1 MRIKSIL
8 LVAIMTLFTLS
19 GCAKSKDSYVKD
31 FDKFV
36 EKVKTQCSD
45 YSEADWKKA
54 DKTFKKYAETQYD
67 KFSSELSNDELIK
80 VTKLKATYAAL
91 QLKRGASAVK
101 EGVKKAVK
109 EGGEAVDELMD
120 DMKKKK

>member
-1 MRIKSIL
+1 MRVTSIL
-8 LVAIMTLFTLS
+8 LVVLMVLFTLS
-19 GCAKSKDSYVKD
+19 CNAKSKDSYVKN

-54 DKTFKKYAETQYD
+54 DKTYKKYEAQFD
-67 KFSSELSNDELIK
+67 KFKSELSKDDLVK
-80 VTKLKATYAAL
+80 VAKLKANYAAL

-109 EGGEAVDELMD
+109 EGGEAVDDLLD
-120 DMKKKK
+120 DIKKKE